1 MVNGI
6 SNNAAASYDGAN
18 TQTDPVQRTQATTA
32 GQSITKTAAPGEDT
46 VKLSPTAQ
54 ARLMLHQGISVKQ
67 IARNLGLSVQAVSTS
82 LGLTT
87 TSSVA
92 PATAPP
98 PTSPKK

>member
-6 SNNAAASYDGAN
+6 SSNAASYAGAN
-18 TQTDPVQRTQATTA
+18 TQTDPVQRTQATKANQSAAKTTA
-32 GQSITKTAAPGEDT
+32 PDEDS

-54 ARLMLHQGISVKQ
+54 ARLMLHQGMNVKQ
-67 IARNLGLSVQAVSTS
+67 IARNLGLSVQAVSSS

-92 PATAPP
+92 PVAVPQSS
-98 PTSPKK
+98 SPKK

>member
-6 SNNAAASYDGAN
+6 ASNAASYAGAH

-32 GQSITKTAAPGEDT
+32 SQGIAKTTAPDEDS

-67 IARNLGLSVQAVSTS
+67 IARNLGLSVQAVSSS
-82 LGLTT
+82 LGLAT

-92 PATAPP
+92 PVVVPQS
-98 PTSPKK
+98 SPAKK